1 VISLSTLVQQYTE
14 AVTKS
19 QAIFLENAQAWA
31 QYLQD
36 GSQRLVEVSNPRKPV
51 KPTDFVDTTFERID
65 RLVGM
70 QRDLYHGL
78 AATMTPY
85 VESLASEATKVTERA
100 ADTFNQE
107 AAGAR
112 KTARANAQEATGAR
126 KTARVN
132 NREATSA
139 RKTAKAKK
147 SA

>member
-1 VISLSTLVQQYTE
+1 MISLSTLVQQYTE

-19 QAIFLENAQAWA
+19 QAIFLESAQAWA

-36 GSQRLVEVSNPRKPV
+36 GSRLVEVSNPREPV
-51 KPTDFVDTTFERID
+51 NPTEFVDTTFERID

-78 AATMTPY
+78 AEAMTPY

-100 ADTFNQE
+100 ADTLN
-107 AAGAR
+107 
-112 KTARANAQEATGAR
+112 QEATGAR
-126 KTARVN
+126 KTAR
-132 NREATSA
+132 
-139 RKTAKAKK
+139 AKK